1 MRKELLILLVLIV
14 CSCSDN
20 KSEKS
25 DIAID
30 EKSQSEQNWTEYNSK
45 DSIPDILQNALIKVS
60 NDNFELADPNEPFNA
75 TDVISD
81 SIPRQKLTLLCSKN
95 NTWRLAYI
103 QGGFGKY
110 NVLIESEIQKDSIV
124 NFKIGETLLT
134 LDNNDSISKYL
145 SEKDLVLKRVILH

>member
-1 MRKELLILLVLIV
+1 MRKKLLVLLVLFV
-14 CSCSDN
+14 CSCSEN
-20 KSEKS
+20 KSEKR
-25 DIAID
+25 DMAMD
-30 EKSQSEQNWTEYNSK
+30 EESQSEQNWTEYNSK

-81 SIPRQKLTLLCSKN
+81 SLPRQKLTLLSSKN

-110 NVLIESEIQKDSIV
+110 NVLIESEIRKDSLV
-124 NFKIGETLLT
+124 SFKLGESLLR
-134 LDNNDSISKYL
+134 LDNNDSISKYI
-145 SEKDLVLKRVILH
+145 SEKDLVLKTVILH

>member
-1 MRKELLILLVLIV
+1 MRKELLILIVLFV

-25 DIAID
+25 DTAMD

-45 DSIPDILQNALIKVS
+45 NSIPDILQNALIKVS
-60 NDNFELADPNEPFNA
+60 NDNFELADPNEAFNA

-81 SIPRQKLTLLCSKN
+81 SLPRQKLTLLSSKN